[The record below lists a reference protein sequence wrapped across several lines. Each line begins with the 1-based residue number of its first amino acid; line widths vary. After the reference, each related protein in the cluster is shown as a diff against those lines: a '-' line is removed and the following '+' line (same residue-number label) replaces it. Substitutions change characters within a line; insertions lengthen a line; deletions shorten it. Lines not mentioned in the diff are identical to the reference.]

1 MSGKRE
7 EVKEKKRFRVKE
19 NSEQN
24 EGAKIADIDKLRKK
38 RSRNAMLKRIL
49 VVAVVILAAVAVI
62 VGIETAGTRNISII
76 ISDIAAGFTRGDGFP
91 LEIDGST
98 VRDAEIVGGA
108 IALLTDSGVLVYN
121 KSGGEIK
128 NELHEYGSAAWDVVG
143 NRLLVYDVGGLGL
156 RLDSKSANAF
166 KKKYDEK
173 IITADYSKSG
183 RFAVITETSRRLCEL
198 AVYSKDEIEIFKW
211 GSSDNYA
218 TAVSLSENG
227 KLVAVA
233 AANVEGAELSSKI
246 IVFSVADGKEL
257 FRYSIGD
264 RLVLS
269 MEYLADGRISLLT
282 DSAAITVGKDGS
294 ACVEYGFANRTL
306 QNWSRGNDGRLA
318 LAFEDEIV
326 ILGADTVKLFS
337 QSGTQQLLGDVIHSD
352 FYKNDLFISS
362 SNGIYKL
369 SKDNLSQ
376 IVSDE
381 KLGGQG
387 LKIAVSGNYIYCVLQ
402 DKIQSVEK

>member
-1 MSGKRE
+1 MGKRE
-7 EVKEKKRFRVKE
+7 ETKEKKRFRVKE

-38 RSRNAMLKRIL
+38 RSRNAMLKRTLI
-49 VVAVVILAAVAVI
+49 VAVVVLAAVAVI
-62 VGIETAGTRNISII
+62 IGIETAGTRNISMIV
-76 ISDIAAGFTRGDGFP
+76 SDIAAGFTRGDGFP
-91 LEIDGST
+91 IEIDGST

-108 IALLTDSGVLVYN
+108 LALITDTGVLAYN

-143 NRLLVYDVGGLGL
+143 NRLLAYDVGGLGL
-156 RLDSKSANAF
+156 RLDSKSTNAF

-198 AVYSKDEIEIFKW
+198 KVYSKDETEIFKW

-218 TAVSLSENG
+218 TALSLSPNG
-227 KLVAVA
+227 KFVAVA
-233 AANVEGAELSSKI
+233 AVNVEGAELSSKI
-246 IVFSVADGKEL
+246 IAFSVADGKEL

-269 MEYLADGRISLLT
+269 MEYLADGRISLIT
-282 DSAAITVGKDGS
+282 DSAAITVGKDGTAS
-294 ACVEYGFANRTL
+294 VEYSYSNRTL
-306 QNWSRGNDGRLA
+306 KNWSRGDNGKLA

-326 ILGADTVKLFS
+326 VLGPDTVKLFS
-337 QSGTQQLLGDVIHSD
+337 KTGTQEIVGNIIHSD
-352 FYKNDLFISS
+352 FYKNTLFISA

-369 SKDNLSQ
+369 TADNFTQ
-376 IVSDE
+376 VISDE
-381 KLGGQG
+381 KLGGEG
-387 LKIAVSGNYIYCVLQ
+387 LKIAVSGNYIYCVLP
-402 DKIQSVEK
+402 DKIERVEN